1 MNIVINGI
9 PDEIKISALMRS
21 MDRALTVNGIDLVE
35 TPITYYKHQLRLYIW
50 TDFCPDKAG
59 GMAVAIAETVEEAK
73 QIVKKAHDPLPVW
86 DWGTLTIHDI
96 KPYAT
101 CIDGGE

>member
-35 TPITYYKHQLRLYIW
+35 TPITYYKHQLRLFIW
-50 TDFCPDKAG
+50 TEFCPDTTG
-59 GMAVAIAETVEEAK
+59 GLAVAVAETVEGAK
-73 QIVKKAHDPLPVW
+73 TQIQVAHKPLPVW

-101 CIDGGE
+101 CIDGGK